1 MADSITKIKSNNRK
15 KRYTFPNELDKRIGN
30 NVKHKRRNSISNWM
44 EDEIDIYNEKHV
56 IIKKTTDG
64 VKKEIIIKKYTKVH
78 PVIEDKITENDSD
91 KTEEDETNDNKLLD
105 ILSKI
110 IVKILCYIGIVFCI
124 AL

>member
-1 MADSITKIKSNNRK
+1 MSDSITKIKYNDRK

-30 NVKHKRRNSISNWM
+30 NVKHKRRNSIQFEM

-56 IIKKTTDG
+56 IIKKTTDE

-78 PVIEDKITENDSD
+78 PVIEDKITENNSD